1 VIWCN
6 GGVFPRVPRILARL
20 LPALV
25 LACAGVVLAQGS
37 AHAVCRCLQDDGNDI
52 QSGLRAADAVF
63 SGVLVDSSG
72 VRGNKSD
79 FATYEVR
86 ADTLFKGDVPTA
98 TVEVRSKNND
108 CALGDL
114 KTDKR
119 YVFFVTEQGSE
130 FRADRCGGTTTRT
143 AGLVAQVEGSTGEGT
158 PLGRSNQPE
167 EPVAVEFTKVA
178 DAEPNSLARIAAP
191 GAALV
196 LIGLLGLLVVRRV
209 RD

>member
-1 VIWCN
+1 M
-6 GGVFPRVPRILARL
+6 FPRVPRLLSRL

-25 LACAGVVLAQGS
+25 LACAGVVLTQGS
-37 AHAVCRCLQDDGNDI
+37 AHAVCACLRDDGNNV
-52 QSGLRAADAVF
+52 QSGLRAADVVF
-63 SGVLVDSSG
+63 SGVLVDSAG
-72 VRGNKSD
+72 VRGKSD
-79 FATYEVR
+79 FATYEVE

-98 TVEVRSKNND
+98 NVEVRSKNND

-114 KTDKR
+114 KADRR

-130 FRADRCGGTTTRT
+130 FRADRCGGTTTRS
-143 AGLVAQVEGSTGEGT
+143 AGLVAEVEASTGEGT
-158 PLGRSNQPE
+158 PLGRSDQPD

-178 DAEPNSLARIAAP
+178 DAEPDSLTRTAAP

-209 RD
+209 R